1 MAARKRAAKRTSS
14 RKVSAERAAIDHGK
28 ALAARAIKARARG
41 PATRGR
47 GPSSGLLIAEGDSWF
62 DYPFFD
68 TLERL
73 EGAFGFEI
81 ESVAHKGD
89 TVEGMAYDESQ
100 TQTLARVFEKV
111 AGRGGQPRA
120 ILLSGGGN
128 DIAGDELAIM
138 LNHASSGLPPINDSV
153 VQGVID
159 VRLKTALLT
168 VISGVT
174 ALSKHYFNRT
184 VPVLIHGY
192 ARPVPDGRGYLG
204 GGWILPGPWL
214 KPGFTQKGYGSVAG
228 NCGLIGTLIDRFNAM
243 LQTLPATPGLGHVTY
258 VDLRPVLATDPGG
271 PYKKMWNDELHPT
284 KPGFELVAGAFNKVI
299 AGFAAPGARGRGGPA
314 ARSTG
319 RAAARRKK

>member
-1 MAARKRAAKRTSS
+1 MAARKRARATVRVGT
-14 RKVSAERAAIDHGK
+14 RARRAERAAMDHGRT
-28 ALAARAIKARARG
+28 LAAQAIRARERRRG
-41 PATRGR
+41 PAKRSKSAS
-47 GPSSGLLIAEGDSWF
+47 PGLLIAEGDSWF

-73 EGAFGFEI
+73 EDAFGYEI

-100 TQTLARVFEKV
+100 TQTLARLFERV

-138 LNHASSGLPPINDSV
+138 LNHAASGLPPLNDAI

-168 VISGVT
+168 VVSGVT
-174 ALSKHYFNRT
+174 ALARHYFDRA

-214 KPGFTQKGYGSVAG
+214 KPGFTRKGYGDVKG
-228 NCGLIGTLIDRFNAM
+228 NCALIGDLIDRFNAM
-243 LQTLPATPGLGHVTY
+243 LQTIPATPGLGHVTY
-258 VDLRPVLATDPGG
+258 VDMRPVLATDPGG
-271 PYKKMWNDELHPT
+271 PYKKTWNDELHPT
-284 KPGFELVAGAFNKVI
+284 KPGFELVAGAFDRVI
-299 AGFAAPGARGRGGPA
+299 AGLAAPGPRGRGPA
-314 ARSTG
+314 V
-319 RAAARRKK
+319 RRKK

>member
-1 MAARKRAAKRTSS
+1 MAARKRAAKRTGN
-14 RKVSAERAAIDHGK
+14 RAGSAERAAIDHGR
-28 ALAARAIKARARG
+28 ALAAQAIAARERRG
-41 PATRGR
+41 PATRSR
-47 GPSSGLLIAEGDSWF
+47 GASKGLLIAEGDSWF

-73 EGAFGFEI
+73 EDAFGYEI

-100 TQTLARVFEKV
+100 TQTLARMFDKL
-111 AGRGGQPRA
+111 GQRGAQPRA

-128 DIAGDELAIM
+128 DIAGDELAIL
-138 LNHASSGLPPINDSV
+138 LNHASSGLPPLNESI

-174 ALSKHYFNRT
+174 ALSRHYFDRA

-214 KPGFTQKGYGSVAG
+214 KPGFTQKGYADLKA

-243 LQTLPATPGLGHVTY
+243 LQTIPATPGLGHVTY

-284 KPGFELVAGAFNKVI
+284 RPGFELVAGAFDRVI
-299 AGFAAPGARGRGGPA
+299 AGFPGPGSRGRGGA
-314 ARSTG
+314 AVRSRG
-319 RAAARRKK
+319 VARRRKK